1 MKDAA
6 ARDVRMSQYRE
17 DTASREGLKTLV
29 LICTKLERLGNG
41 LDLEMIRKWLQLK
54 VPSVDV
60 RTVLQLCERA
70 GRAVETVAT
79 NGAVRVVLGLCSQD
93 YSEIELH
100 SHVRKIG
107 LDPFGVEVVNLG
119 AHCALVHPRS
129 QATGKAK
136 LLLAAAV
143 ARARA
148 FFGGGAESAKPVFSL
163 NQTVSRRALFTLPPL
178 HYKPVVSIRRADCAF
193 DEGCRVCATTC
204 PHGALEP
211 SEDTLMGLDKSR
223 CTSCGACVSA
233 CPQIAIDLPGASSDQ
248 IGTQVAALLENE
260 SIDVDARAI
269 LFVCKRGVSILSRL
283 AENGFSY
290 PAGWLPVEVPCVGI
304 ITPAWLLQCLN
315 QGAAAVGVLPCGLE
329 DCRFGHTEIT
339 KGKMDYCREFLSS
352 VGASPDLVRLLDPRN
367 ERELARTL
375 GSISGWEVKHRVG
388 HPTGSAHLGP
398 RATAGVLLELAENF
412 APFPGG
418 SLAHPYSP
426 VGVVEVG
433 TGCTVCEACIRVC
446 PTEALGVQRDTEGV
460 ALNFDPGLCIGCE
473 ACVPVCPERVVRVEK
488 VTDLSRL
495 AQGIVTLHR
504 SSEVLCEKCGGPVAP
519 DDMIKKITALL
530 GSDPTVSTI
539 TRFCLSCRGVTLSG
553 QEYSEKNLE

>member
-1 MKDAA
+1 MA
-6 ARDVRMSQYRE
+6 QYRE
-17 DTASREGLKTLV
+17 DNASREDLRTLV

-41 LDLEMIRKWLQLK
+41 LDLDEIHRWLQLM

-60 RTVLQLCERA
+60 RTVPQLCERP

-100 SHVRKIG
+100 SHVRMIG

-129 QATGKAK
+129 QATEKAK
-136 LLLAAAV
+136 LLLEAAV

-148 FFGGGAESAKPVFSL
+148 FFGGDGESVKPVFSL

-178 HYKPVVSIRRADCAF
+178 HYEPVVSIRRVDCAF

-204 PHGALEP
+204 PHEALEP
-211 SEDTLMGLDKSR
+211 SEDTLIGLDKSR
-223 CTSCGACVSA
+223 CTACGACVSA

-269 LFVCKRGVSILSRL
+269 LFVCKRGVSTLSRL

-304 ITPAWLLQCLN
+304 ITPAWLLQCLS

-339 KGKMDYCREFLSS
+339 KGKMAYCREFLGLI
-352 VGASPDLVRLLDPRN
+352 GANPDAIRLLDPCD
-367 ERELARTL
+367 EAELARTL
-375 GSISGWEVKHRVG
+375 SYLPRQERKPRGDGFGDVSLFG
-388 HPTGSAHLGP
+388 L
-398 RATAGVLLELAENF
+398 RATARSLLGLAEQF
-412 APFPGG
+412 ASPVDS
-418 SLAHPYSP
+418 SLAHPFSP
-426 VGVVEVG
+426 LGVVTLE
-433 TGCTVCEACIRVC
+433 TGCTICEACTRAC
-446 PTEALGVQRDTEGV
+446 PTEALGVQRDSEGV

-473 ACVPVCPERVVRVEK
+473 ACVPVCPERVVRVGK

-495 AQGIVTLHR
+495 AQERVTLHR
-504 SSEVLCEKCGGPVAP
+504 GSEVLCEKCGGPVAP

-530 GSDPTVSTI
+530 GSNPTVSTI

-553 QEYSEKNLE
+553 QEYGEKNLE